1 MMEEQQNLFKDTFLA
16 AVLDQM
22 NTNFYITD
30 AETDEILYMNKTMKE
45 TFGLKA
51 PEGCICWRVLQKD
64 MDERCPYCRI
74 RQLEQMEDDKVC
86 VWRETNSLTGRKY
99 RNYDSL
105 IQWKGKVY
113 HVQNSV
119 DMTEYDLISETART
133 DELTRMLNR
142 RGGSERL
149 IEALN
154 QGGRENQIV
163 TVVLYDINDLK
174 SVNDKYGHSEGDRL
188 LRYVASIAKECLGR
202 MDFMY
207 RLSGDEFVMVF
218 YGRDIKAA
226 DESMRRFLNRARQ
239 ERSHLTQA
247 YDVSFSYGITEV
259 YPGDMG
265 SVEDIISRADEQMYI
280 QKRGYH
286 IKRAKR
292 RLAEE
297 SGDKDETFEYDG
309 GRLCEALSASTDDYI
324 FVGNMKTGVF
334 RYPQAMVE
342 EFGLPGQ
349 VVREAAAFW
358 GQLIHPHDEAY
369 FLESNQSIADGREE
383 YHNIEYRARNVR
395 QEWVWLR
402 CRGKMLRDENGQ
414 PELFAGMISNLGKK
428 NQIDHMTGLYNKY
441 EFEGNI
447 KKYLVDRKCMDT
459 IGLMVLDMDSFKNI
473 NDLYDRSF
481 GDEVLRITAQKVA
494 SMLPHN
500 AMLYRLDGDEFGILL
515 LGGDA
520 KAASQIFDKLQQNFC
535 KQQEYGGRKYFC
547 TLSAGYASYPEDG
560 SNYLELF
567 KRANYSLEYSKIMG
581 KNRMTVFSRD
591 ILASRERRLEL
602 MELLRESV
610 ERGFAGFS
618 IQYQPQVETLTGR
631 LRGAEALARWHC
643 AKYGDVSPGEFIP
656 LMEQS
661 GLIIPLGQWI
671 LRHAMVQCLE
681 WSRLRPDFH
690 ISVNLSYIQLTQ
702 GDFISCLSAAL
713 KEINLA
719 PSGLIMEL
727 TETYLAKAEEDTLRM
742 IAQMKELGVK
752 IAMDDFGVGYSS
764 LFSLKNI
771 PVDVVKID
779 KGFVKGITSDLFN
792 ATFIRSITDL
802 CHDVGRKVCL
812 EGVETREEYEAVRE
826 LGMEYIQGFYF
837 GRPMSARQIEKTLK
851 E

>member
-1 MMEEQQNLFKDTFLA
+1 
-16 AVLDQM
+16 
-22 NTNFYITD
+22 
-30 AETDEILYMNKTMKE
+30 MNKTMKE
-45 TFGLKA
+45 TFGLTR
-51 PEGCICWRVLQKD
+51 PEGCVCWQVLQKD
-64 MDERCPYCRI
+64 MKERCPYCKI
-74 RQLEQMEDDKVC
+74 RQMEQMGGNKIC
-86 VWRETNSLTGRKY
+86 VWRETNSVTGKKY

-105 IQWKGKVY
+105 IQWKGKIY
-113 HVQNSV
+113 HIQNSV
-119 DMTEYDLISETART
+119 DMTEYDKISETART

-149 IEALN
+149 MRALE
-154 QGGRENQIV
+154 QGSRENQVV
-163 TVVLYDINDLK
+163 TVVLYDINELK
-174 SVNDKYGHSEGDRL
+174 SVNDRYGHSEGDRL
-188 LRYVASIAKECLGR
+188 LQYVAAIAKECLGR
-202 MDFMY
+202 LDFMY

-218 YGRDIKAA
+218 YGRDMKAA
-226 DESMRRFLNRARQ
+226 DESMKRLLTRAGQ
-239 ERSHLTQA
+239 ERKRQLQE
-247 YDVSFSYGITEV
+247 YDVSFSYGIAEV
-259 YPGDMG
+259 CPGDMG

-286 IKRAKR
+286 IERAKR
-292 RLAEE
+292 RLGEKHE
-297 SGDKDETFEYDG
+297 DGDAPFYYDG
-309 GRLCEALSASTDDYI
+309 GSLYEALSASTDDYI

-334 RYPQAMVE
+334 CYPQAMVE

-395 QEWVWLR
+395 GEWTWLR
-402 CRGKMLRDENGQ
+402 CRGKMLRDKDGQ
-414 PELFAGMISNLGKK
+414 PKLFAGMISNLGKK
-428 NQIDHMTGLYNKY
+428 NQIDHMTGLY
-441 EFEGNI
+441 
-447 KKYLVDRKCMDT
+447 KCMDT

-494 SMLPHN
+494 SMLPPN

-515 LGGDA
+515 LGGDT
-520 KAASQIFDKLQQNFC
+520 KEAAHLFDKLQQNFC
-535 KQQEYGGRKYFC
+535 KQQEYGGKKYFC
-547 TLSAGYASYPEDG
+547 TLSAGYAAYPEDG
-560 SNYLELF
+560 GNYLELF

-581 KNRMTVFSRD
+581 KNRMTVFSGN
-591 ILASRERRLEL
+591 ILADRERRLEL

-618 IQYQPQVETLTGR
+618 IHYQPQADTLSGR
-631 LRGAEALARWHC
+631 LCGAEALARWHC
-643 AKYGDVSPGEFIP
+643 GKYGDVSPGEFIP

-661 GLIIPLGQWI
+661 GLIVPFGQWI
-671 LRHAMVQCLE
+671 LSHGMAQCLE
-681 WSRLRPDFH
+681 WCRSRPDFQ
-690 ISVNLSYIQLTQ
+690 ISVNLSYIQLSQ
-702 GDFISCLSAAL
+702 GDFISFLRTAL
-713 KEINLA
+713 EENSLD
-719 PSGLIMEL
+719 PSRLIMEL
-727 TETYLAKAEEDTLRM
+727 TETYLAKAEVDTLRL

-764 LFSLKNI
+764 LFSLKSI

-779 KGFVKGITSDLFN
+779 RRFVKGITSEPFN

-812 EGVETREEYEAVRE
+812 EGVETKEEYEAVRE
-826 LGMEYIQGFYF
+826 LGMEYIQGYYF
-837 GRPMSARQIEKTLK
+837 GRPMSARRFEDRLK